1 MINKKLILMVIIL
14 ALIFSGCAKKEES
27 GETTSNN
34 EPVVASGLT
43 SMEASKLA
51 YKEANKALG
60 DVFIYRA
67 IPTNSEKSTTL
78 FLDKNWFENDISN
91 AWFFWFAETDGT
103 LWMLVKIEGNKITDT
118 TVGTRDITPANYPAT
133 FPSTSFI
140 VSMKQAADIVK
151 AQGAD
156 LTKLTWIE
164 YTAKNP
170 TFETQW
176 KLSFSEDIG
185 SSTVHYIIYVDGIT
199 GSIIKSTTAEGFNFP
214 LPIDRVALQ
223 KPREEDHREAIVKFF
238 EYVNNKDYGHVSLQL
253 SFDMCPNDTMSEMWL
268 ENFKSIKSVEVK
280 SIEVNR
286 LPEWTDEIE
295 YYKVVLD
302 IKTDA
307 SPEQFGWDNGLN
319 TRWISII
326 PEGAG
331 YWNIKEIATNP

>member
-1 MINKKLILMVIIL
+1 MNKKIIL
-14 ALIFSGCAKKEES
+14 VVLIFVLLFAGCAKKEGSEDV
-27 GETTSNN
+27 TSDNK
-34 EPVVASGLT
+34 PVLGGLT
-43 SMEASKLA
+43 SIEASKLA

-67 IPTNSEKSTTL
+67 IPTNTEKSTTL
-78 FLDKNWFENDISN
+78 FLDKNWFDNDISD
-91 AWFFWFAETDGT
+91 AWFFWFAETNGT

-118 TVGTRDITPANYPAT
+118 TVGTRDFTPANYPAT
-133 FPSTSFI
+133 FPSSSFK
-140 VSMKQAADIVK
+140 VSMKQAADVVK

-185 SSTVHYIIYVDGIT
+185 SSTVHYIIYVDGIS

-214 LPIDRVALQ
+214 LPIDRTALQ

-253 SFDMCPNDTMSEMWL
+253 SYHMCPNDTMRAMWF

-307 SPEQFGWDNGLN
+307 SPEQFGWENGLN

-326 PEGAG
+326 PQGPG
-331 YWNIKEIATNP
+331 YWSIKEIATNP

>member
-1 MINKKLILMVIIL
+1 MNKKLILVV
-14 ALIFSGCAKKEES
+14 LIFVLLFSGCAKKEGSEDV
-27 GETTSNN
+27 TSDNK
-34 EPVVASGLT
+34 PALSGLT
-43 SMEASKLA
+43 SIEASKLA

-67 IPTNSEKSTTL
+67 IPTNTEKSTAL
-78 FLDKNWFENDISN
+78 FLDKNWFDNDISN
-91 AWFFWFAETDGT
+91 AWFFWLAETDGT

-118 TVGTRDITPANYPAT
+118 TVGTRDFTPANYPST
-133 FPSTSFI
+133 FPSTSFK

-164 YTAKNP
+164 YIAKNP
-170 TFETQW
+170 TLETKW
-176 KLSFSEDIG
+176 MLSFSEEIG
-185 SSTVHYIIYVDGIT
+185 GSTVNYIIYVDGIT
-199 GSIIKSTTAEGFNFP
+199 GSIIESETAEGFNFP
-214 LPIDRVALQ
+214 LPVDREAIQ

-253 SFDMCPNDTMSEMWL
+253 SSYMCPNDTMRAMWL
-268 ENFKSIKSVEVK
+268 ENFKSMKSVEVK

-307 SPEQFGWDNGLN
+307 SPEQFGWENGLN

-326 PEGAG
+326 PQGAG